1 MNTSHRHPAAL
12 SPIISHAFK
21 SAIFPLI
28 FMLAFCRIAA
38 AEEAKVP
45 ANRYRPPDGRHPED
59 ERLPL
64 DTQLTI
70 LTRQSTIKQ
79 SKRNMFSSEVNPDE
93 FPPETV
99 ALAMSGEDAN
109 TYQFVYVLA
118 PSRPSG
124 GGEALALGEAL
135 QRRAIQAE
143 RARAEAEGYVRTLEE
158 RLSETEQRLEGVQK
172 SETEAR
178 ERLDARERELRE
190 QAGAREHELREQLET
205 IERELRDRLAEV
217 DRLHEAVRYAKLD
230 IAVKDEQ
237 LASLQAELAPL
248 RRRLDR
254 AEELLSYA
262 RHRLVERASKTTKRI
277 PLVHRRLKR
286 LVEGIGTRYR

>member
-1 MNTSHRHPAAL
+1 MNHVVESQEPVFALLADPASHGGQAVKRVDTHAAVVFL
-12 SPIISHAFK
+12 ARERAFK
-21 SAIFPLI
+21 VKRAVRFPFLD
-28 FMLAFCRIAA
+28 FSTLDKRKAA
-38 AEEAKVP
+38 CETE
-45 ANRYRPPDGRHPED
+45 
-59 ERLPL
+59 
-64 DTQLTI
+64 I
-70 LTRQSTIKQ
+70 
-79 SKRNMFSSEVNPDE
+79 EVNPDE